1 MDNWQEIPLKD
12 NSTGVRAAM
21 NFAEKDPEPEAPSP
35 FLPGTQI
42 QFAWDSTS
50 LSWLKTCPR
59 LYQYQMLDG
68 WSLKEDAIHLRF
80 GIEYHQA
87 LHDYELSKAT
97 GITHVDALHDT
108 VRALLIRIADWN
120 PVPRT
125 KSEELKTK
133 FNLLRSIV
141 WYLEKYKDDPAKT
154 IILKDG
160 TPAME
165 LSFKFELDWGP
176 QYAIAGIIE
185 EDPQGELKSNT
196 GRKFK
201 HIEDRTLQPYL
212 LCGHLDR
219 VVDFSGET
227 FVMDRKTSTS
237 TLGSYYFDQYAP
249 DNQMTIYSF
258 AGQVILDAPVKGV
271 IIDAIQIA
279 KDWSRPV
286 RGFTFR
292 TNDQIDEWLR
302 DLRSWLSLA
311 ESYATEGYW
320 PQNDTACSKFG
331 GCRFRE
337 ICSKSPHVREKFLE
351 ADFVKAEPQD
361 RWNPL
366 KPR

>member
-1 MDNWQEIPLKD
+1 MDAQ
-12 NSTGVRAAM
+12 V
-21 NFAEKDPEPEAPSP
+21 EAPSP
-35 FLPGTQI
+35 FLPGTQV

-50 LSWLKTCPR
+50 LGWLKTCPR

-68 WSLKEDAIHLRF
+68 WSLREDAIHLRF

-87 LHDYELSKAT
+87 LHDYEICKAN
-97 GITHVDALHDT
+97 GVKHADALHDT
-108 VRALLIRIADWN
+108 VRALLSRIYDWV

-125 KSEELKTK
+125 KSEGLKTK

-154 IILKDG
+154 VILKDG

-176 QYAIAGIIE
+176 TTALK
-185 EDPQGELKSNT
+185 EDT
-196 GRKFK
+196 GK
-201 HIEDRTLQPYL
+201 HPPISQPYL

-219 VVDFSGET
+219 VVDFGGET

-292 TNDQIDEWLR
+292 TNDQIQEWLR
-302 DLRSWLSLA
+302 DLRGWLELA
-311 ESYATEGYW
+311 ERYATEGYW
-320 PQNDTACSKFG
+320 PQNDTACNKYG
-331 GCRFRE
+331 GCRFRD
-337 ICSKSPHVREKFLE
+337 ICSKSPQVREKFLE
-351 ADFVKAEPQD
+351 ADFEKGKA
-361 RWNPL
+361 WNPL
-366 KPR
+366 VER